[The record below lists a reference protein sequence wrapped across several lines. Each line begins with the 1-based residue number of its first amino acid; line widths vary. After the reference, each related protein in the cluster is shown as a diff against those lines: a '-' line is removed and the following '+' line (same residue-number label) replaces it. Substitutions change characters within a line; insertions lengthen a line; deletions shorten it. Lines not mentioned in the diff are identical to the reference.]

1 MSEKDYLLIN
11 NYEFKKDIGEG
22 NFGKVKLGVFKKTGE
37 EFAIKIINKD
47 KIKQK
52 MKNVLFKENEI
63 ITKFN
68 HINIVYV
75 FQIIEE
81 KNDIYII
88 MEYCNRGELFDYIV
102 SHQRLYEDEASVFFY
117 QLINGVDYIHKKGV
131 AHRDLKPENLLLDI
145 NKTLKIIDFGLS
157 HEYDGNSLL
166 KTKCGSPSY
175 ASPEIIK
182 GQLYDG
188 FKTDIW
194 CCGIILYA
202 MLCGYLPFEGDNN
215 RELFL
220 HILQGNPEY
229 PSFLNKNS
237 KKLIK
242 GLLKINPDE
251 RLTIE
256 QIKKSEFYLK
266 GKKLCK
272 IDYQSVENE
281 LEKRETFYGNG
292 EKKFKSFI
300 NSISKID
307 INNDKKIEENNAL
320 PENINKCP
328 KKMNMMHLI
337 TEMNN
342 GNSDKDYKEQILK
355 KNLNF
360 KKKID
365 LLNNKIDQILQ
376 TDANESIIKKNQND
390 FKNLKKNNIVN
401 LFNYRNNNIKYL
413 IGKQNIYEERFQD
426 KNNGYFVQPT
436 KNHQNSINSIEGTE
450 KKSPNKTKK
459 FFTQFVTPIS
469 EKFPKN
475 KKMISPFS
483 KDSNY
488 LNKYMNTETI
498 KTNRFANNIFLNNS
512 NNIKNKNLNKNTI
525 ENSPIHEKL
534 FNKINVNLAS
544 NDEKQK
550 NKSVDHKNNKYHNYQ
565 TNPIRNNLN
574 EIHKYYSYNKTNPNN
589 ENTNN
594 NDNIILNSVA
604 NNINIIWKN
613 KSDHKRNISKN
624 SNSPSYKNYQSNEN
638 HMNVK
643 NIFDLYHKDSK
654 KDFNRISIENRE
666 IYENKK
672 YNYFDNKNINSIR
685 PLKTID
691 NIENNV
697 GKKNENNNIFNYR
710 SKSRDNA
717 KNNILKNIKDK
728 LSNNKNILPPLDIHK
743 N

>member
-1 MSEKDYLLIN
+1 M
-11 NYEFKKDIGEG
+11 
-22 NFGKVKLGVFKKTGE
+22 
-37 EFAIKIINKD
+37 
-47 KIKQK
+47 
-52 MKNVLFKENEI
+52 
-63 ITKFN
+63 
-68 HINIVYV
+68 
-75 FQIIEE
+75 
-81 KNDIYII
+81 
-88 MEYCNRGELFDYIV
+88 
-102 SHQRLYEDEASVFFY
+102 
-117 QLINGVDYIHKKGV
+117 
-131 AHRDLKPENLLLDI
+131 DI